1 MNLFA
6 ALPIM
11 NEPNVENTIQQILTQ
26 TQPPKALYVCVNQP
40 ETYKTDPEKR
50 HIFEQNQKTI
60 EAIRKSVLHTFPVR
74 HSREGGNPIARG
86 LWDKPAMTTT
96 IHIIDKSTTGWDS
109 KNHGVGW
116 ARKTL
121 MDTINEIANPEDII
135 ISLDAD
141 TEYPPEYF
149 ESVKN
154 IFDKSKAKGQGQKV
168 ATNTAN
174 VSQANSLSPFA
185 LHPLPTEIVALSNPY
200 YHKLTDCE
208 TQNRAILRYE
218 IYMRCYLKNLVRIG
232 SPYAFTALGSAMA
245 VRVEAYRKMGGMA
258 PKKSGEDFYFLQ
270 QLSKIGTVIT
280 ENTVTVYPATR
291 LSDRVFFGTGP
302 AMIKGVSGDWSSYP
316 IYPPKLW
323 DEVAKIYQN
332 FETYFSP
339 EDYQKLKANSKTEA
353 QLQKFCHEK
362 FDALRILQYLKS
374 KHASNPQPDEVGLME
389 NLEVF
394 DSGRRFDFAQRPCE
408 PCPERSRRAHGTYFS
423 FETAEIEVLDEIRN
437 AFC

>member
-1 MNLFA
+1 MNLFG
-6 ALPIM
+6 ALPVM
-11 NEPNVENTIQQILTQ
+11 NEPNVENTIQQILAQ
-26 TQPPKALYVCVNQP
+26 TLPPKTLYICVNQP
-40 ETYKTDPEKR
+40 ESYKTDPEKR
-50 HIFEQNQKTI
+50 HIFEQNQKFI
-60 EAIRKSVLHTFPVR
+60 AR
-74 HSREGGNPIARG
+74 HSRVGGNPN
-86 LWDKPAMTTT
+86 

-109 KNHGVGW
+109 KNYGVGM

-121 MDTINEIANPEDII
+121 MDTINDIANPKDVI

-141 TEYPPEYF
+141 TEYPPAYF

-154 IFDKSKAKGQGQKV
+154 IFDTCRGV
-168 ATNTAN
+168 
-174 VSQANSLSPFA
+174 
-185 LHPLPTEIVALSNPY
+185 LHTPIAGDSSEYYRGRMQYAPTVALSNPY
-200 YHKLTDCE
+200 YHKLTNCE
-208 TQNRAILRYE
+208 AENRAILRYE

-270 QLSKIGTVIT
+270 QLSKIGHVETK
-280 ENTVTVYPATR
+280 NTVTVYPATR

-323 DEVAKIYQN
+323 DEIAKIYQN
-332 FETYFSP
+332 FESYFSP
-339 EDYQKLKANSKTEA
+339 EDYQKLKSNSKTET

-374 KHASNPQPDEVGLME
+374 GHAQNPQPDEISLME

-394 DSGRRFDFAQRPCE
+394 DLTRRFDFAQRPCL
-408 PCPERSRRAHGTYFS
+408 ERSGKAHGTNFS
-423 FETAEIEVLDEIRN
+423 FETAKIELLDEIRN
-437 AFC
+437 IL